1 MGITRHEFLYDI
13 TFWEAMRIIR
23 GYRNRNRLLHQLL
36 AENVYST
43 IYMMRDSKGKKP
55 EDLFPQIFESDDD
68 EDEESDPISEED
80 RQQLLADMA
89 AWQQQLDEQRSDE
102 D

>member
-1 MGITRHEFLYDI
+1 M
-13 TFWEAMRIIR
+13 
-23 GYRNRNRLLHQLL
+23 
-36 AENVYST
+36 AENVFST
-43 IYMMRDSKGKKP
+43 IYMMRNSNGKKP

-89 AWQQQLDEQRSDE
+89 AWQQQLDQQNKSDE